1 LRCDLC
7 HKFFDSVFQKLG
19 GKILPVNKIDLN
31 SDVGESFG
39 NYKLGLDEAVIP
51 LISSANI
58 ACGFH
63 AGDPTVMKRTVAIA
77 KENGVALGAHPGF
90 PDLIGFGRRNLDAS
104 LDEIKDYVVYQIGA
118 LQAFA
123 TEQGIK
129 LQHVKPHGALYNMAV
144 GNTDIWQAVAQAVA
158 AVDRRLILFVLA
170 GSNRKD
176 LEAIAAGHGIRMAF
190 EFFGDR
196 AYNPD
201 GSLVS
206 RKEPGAVI
214 HDQQAVA
221 AKVLKMVKEGRVVC
235 RDGSEIEMAADT
247 ICVHGDNPAA
257 LALVKNIRESL
268 QSAGVEIAA
277 PATFL

>member
-1 LRCDLC
+1 MAV
-7 HKFFDSVFQKLG
+7 KQ
-19 GKILPVNKIDLN
+19 IDLN

-63 AGDPTVMKRTVAIA
+63 AGDPAVMKRTIAIA
-77 KENGVALGAHPGF
+77 KDNGVALGAHPGF
-90 PDLIGFGRRNLDAS
+90 PDLIGFGRRSMDVS
-104 LDEIKDYVVYQIGA
+104 LEEIKDYITYQIGA

-123 TEQGIK
+123 TAQGMK

-144 GNTDIWQAVAQAVA
+144 QNFDIWDAVAEAISA
-158 AVDRRLILFVLA
+158 LDSDLILFVLA
-170 GSNRKD
+170 GSGRKE
-176 LEAIAAGHGIRMAF
+176 LEAIGAKHGIRIAY

-214 HDQQAVA
+214 HDHQFVA
-221 AKVLKMVKEGRVVC
+221 EKVLKMVTEGTVVC
-235 RDGSEIEMAADT
+235 INDSEIEMAVDT
-247 ICVHGDNPAA
+247 ICVHGDNPKAVQ
-257 LALVKNIRESL
+257 LVKNIRETL
-268 QSAGVEIAA
+268 EAAGVEIA
-277 PATFL
+277 PPETFL